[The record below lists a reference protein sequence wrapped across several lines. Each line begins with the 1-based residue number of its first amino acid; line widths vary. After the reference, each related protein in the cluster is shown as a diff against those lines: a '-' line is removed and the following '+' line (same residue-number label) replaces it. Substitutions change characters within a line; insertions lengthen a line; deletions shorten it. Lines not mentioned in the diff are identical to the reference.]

1 MKSGLCDR
9 SFEIYI
15 SYFLSLCYLLFYILM
30 AQACQSFELH
40 EHLKL
45 SGVGDCQM
53 WKHRLMFM

>member
-1 MKSGLCDR
+1 
-9 SFEIYI
+9 
-15 SYFLSLCYLLFYILM
+15 M

-53 WKHRLMFM
+53 WKHRLMFMQENSWRFVDPNISSCP